1 MEVFIM
7 TDEEIGKR
15 LQQLPPEVQCAIVHC
30 MPNTAYGAS
39 WGLCNA
45 ESVKDYLPYIKDNSN
60 MLAYKIKGGIILQ
73 VDGNYL
79 LSLADNACKGI
90 IDREMIQRMIAKQQR
105 ATEDIKSY
113 FRKLAKKEDGSVKTV
128 GLYCTNLTPN
138 IRHNDVDYPAFRV
151 DIMQFLGALQSS
163 GYGVVQT
170 VNGSNTLLTPE
181 TLANSL
187 SPMKDLSSVLLM
199 SPTKTGVFAK
209 IKKM

>member
-1 MEVFIM
+1 M

-15 LQQLPPEVQCAIVHC
+15 LQQLPPEVQCAVVHC
-30 MPNTAYGAS
+30 IPNTAYGAS
-39 WGLCNA
+39 WGLCSV
-45 ESVKDYLPYIKDNSN
+45 ESIKDYLPYIKNNAN
-60 MLAYKIKGGIILQ
+60 MLAYRIKGGIILQ

-90 IDREMIQRMIAKQQR
+90 IDSEMIKRMIGRQAK
-105 ATEDIKSY
+105 ATDDIKAY
-113 FRKLAKKEDGSVKTV
+113 FRKLAKNEDGKVKTV

-138 IRHNDVDYPAFRV
+138 IRYNDVDYPSFRV
-151 DIMQFLGALQSS
+151 DIMQFLGALQNS

-170 VNGSNTLLTPE
+170 VNGESKVIVPE
-181 TLANSL
+181 TLARSL

-209 IKKM
+209 IRKL